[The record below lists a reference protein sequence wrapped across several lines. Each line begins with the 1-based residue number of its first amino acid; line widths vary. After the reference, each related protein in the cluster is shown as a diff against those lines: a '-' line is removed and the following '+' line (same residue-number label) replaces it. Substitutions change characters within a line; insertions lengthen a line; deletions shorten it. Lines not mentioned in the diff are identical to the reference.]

1 MSLPDLDEGISAARA
16 RRADERQQQFFGKT
30 SFQGDSGEGLPH
42 ARFPGRGGSWSM
54 AGNGGK
60 MAELGRKSSRETAKG
75 KTSSKNT
82 GKRASRGKKARKA
95 GAERLRLAVDKRLG
109 QNSESLANMLTDQ
122 AMGGN
127 VATTRAMVEIAEHKK
142 PQPEPVKKK
151 RGRSLAERLAAEP
164 EWQDDRKEG
173 SAETGGGGAEA
184 AA

>member
-1 MSLPDLDEGISAARA
+1 MRASPRRVRAEQTKGSNNFSAKPVFGAIP
-16 RRADERQQQFFGKT
+16 ER
-30 SFQGDSGEGLPH
+30 DCRMLV
-42 ARFPGRGGSWSM
+42 FPGRGGSWSM

-75 KTSSKNT
+75 KTSNKNT

-109 QNSESLANMLTDQ
+109 QNSESLANMLRDQ

-142 PQPEPVKKK
+142 AQPEPVKKK
-151 RGRSLAERLAAEP
+151 RGRSLVERLAAEP
-164 EWQDDRKEG
+164 EWQDDRKDG
-173 SAETGGGGAEA
+173 PAETGGVGVEA
-184 AA
+184 AG